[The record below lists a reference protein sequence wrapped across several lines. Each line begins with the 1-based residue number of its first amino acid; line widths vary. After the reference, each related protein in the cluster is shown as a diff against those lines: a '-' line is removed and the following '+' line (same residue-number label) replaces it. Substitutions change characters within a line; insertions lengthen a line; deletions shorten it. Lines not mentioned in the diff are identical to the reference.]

1 MKVHLKRL
9 NDNYLMEAKNSDGNR
24 VLFDANPA
32 IGGTG
37 AGIRPMEGVLMS
49 LAGCSSIDVISIMK
63 KQKQIP
69 TNFSVEVE
77 AERADAVPAVFT
89 RIVLEF
95 QIEGEIESSKAKRAI
110 ELSMTKYCSVTKMLE
125 PDVQIFSTL
134 RLNGELEQVTKP
146 E

>member
-1 MKVHLKRL
+1 MKVQLKRL
-9 NDNYLMEAKNSDGNR
+9 NDNYLMEAQNTDGNR

-32 IGGTG
+32 IGGSG

-63 KQKQIP
+63 KQKQFP
-69 TNFSVEVE
+69 TNFNVQVE
-77 AERADAVPAVFT
+77 AERLDAVPALFT
-89 RIVLEF
+89 KIFIEF

-125 PDVQIFSTL
+125 PDVQIFSSL
-134 RLNGELEQVTKP
+134 RLNGELEPVTSP
-146 E
+146 S